1 MDIAVLGAGYVGM
14 AAAGA
19 LAAAGSRVWAVK
31 RRGGAAPEGVRV
43 VAADLSADL
52 AAGSPAGLP
61 ARLDAVVLTVA
72 PGGSADSYAGTYP
85 PAARAAVALASATAA
100 RSLVYTSSTGVYG
113 GKNGEWVDETSPR
126 SGAGPGQAALCEA
139 EDIVLGSG
147 IEGVTVLRI
156 AGIHGPGREICP
168 RYANPGKL
176 PLRGSCWVNLAH
188 REDIIAAIILALQYS
203 GSPRVLNV
211 CDGTPV
217 QASEIARWCASAR
230 GEAPDA
236 LEFSCDDP
244 PTRSNQRISN
254 AALRDLGWR
263 PRFSSYRERVGGS

>member
-1 MDIAVLGAGYVGM
+1 M
-14 AAAGA
+14 AAAAA

-43 VAADLSADL
+43 VAADL
-52 AAGSPAGLP
+52 AAGPPAGLP
-61 ARLDAVVLTVA
+61 ERLDAIVLAVA
-72 PGGSADSYAGTYP
+72 PGGSADSYASTYP
-85 PAARAAVALASATAA
+85 PAARAAVALARATAA
-100 RSLVYTSSTGVYG
+100 RSIVYTSSTGVYG
-113 GKNGEWVDETSPR
+113 GKNGEWVDEKSPR

-139 EDIVLGSG
+139 EDLLLESG
-147 IEGVTVLRI
+147 LTGVTVLRI
-156 AGIHGPGREICP
+156 AGIYGPGREICP
-168 RYANPGKL
+168 RYANSEKL

-188 REDIIAAIILALQYS
+188 RDDIVAAMVLALQYS

-211 CDGTPV
+211 CDGAPA
-217 QASEIARWCASAR
+217 QASEVARWCAGVR

-236 LEFSCDDP
+236 QKFNCDDP

-263 PRFSSYRERVGGS
+263 PRFASFRERGDGL